1 MCSPSLTRSQQHTKQ
16 LLNFLAGRGYQVSP
30 AEVQLSLPGVPYLG
44 ILITPTKRY
53 ITVGGKSFISTL
65 PHPTSK
71 PEILSFL
78 GLAGHPS
85 LWIPNF
91 ALLVQP
97 LYQATWGDLSEPL
110 ELKSNICSA
119 FNTLKQA
126 ILSAPALT
134 LPDLSPPFILY
145 TTERHKVALGV
156 LGQNQGPSFTLVTY
170 LSMQLNTAIQGW
182 PASLHALAA
191 AALLTQES
199 KKLTFGAPTVIRSP
213 HDFKDLL
220 THKPKTLLSPS
231 CIQLIHV
238 TLRESLEFS
247 FERCLLST
255 LPPLSLILLSPP
267 SILAK
272 RH

>member
-134 LPDLSPPFILY
+134 LPDLSPPFVLY
-145 TTERHKVALGV
+145 VTERHKIALGV
-156 LGQNQGPSFTLVTY
+156 LGQNQGPSFTPITCLFIR
-170 LSMQLNTAIQGW
+170 A
-182 PASLHALAA
+182 
-191 AALLTQES
+191 
-199 KKLTFGAPTVIRSP
+199 IRS
-213 HDFKDLL
+213 H
-220 THKPKTLLSPS
+220 
-231 CIQLIHV
+231 
-238 TLRESLEFS
+238 TLRMA
-247 FERCLLST
+247 R
-255 LPPLSLILLSPP
+255 LPPCSGSNYPP
-267 SILAK
+267 CSRK
-272 RH
+272 